1 MSLIKWNVQ
10 EEITKLWILSYSYV
24 PPFSWGLAFW
34 PLSIVLRMLLNWRSV
49 FVPTLLWCF
58 WLFSLK
64 SPNNQLLINIS
75 SFCRLG
81 ELVGKTRDDVRLIL
95 MFKALSRG
103 EVSHVLDTCRLVQL
117 VSSNA
122 CYFYCLFNRPYSRYP
137 LSLPSLKD
145 WLEKINVTWFL
156 SKKLP
161 MEEIAVEFVYSIN
174 EDPFIFKTIMSKYGW
189 K

>member
-1 MSLIKWNVQ
+1 MFHPSLGV
-10 EEITKLWILSYSYV
+10 L
-24 PPFSWGLAFW
+24 
-34 PLSIVLRMLLNWRSV
+34 PLLIVLRMLHNWRSV

-103 EVSHVLDTCRLVQL
+103 EVSHVLDICRLVQL

-122 CYFYCLFNRPYSRYP
+122 CYFYCLFNRPYWRYP
-137 LSLPSLKD
+137 PSLPALKD
-145 WLEKINVTWFL
+145 WWEKINVTWFL

-161 MEEIAVEFVYSIN
+161 IEEIAVEFVYSIN
-174 EDPFIFKTIMSKYGW
+174 RQQEKKTFSS
-189 K
+189 

>member
-1 MSLIKWNVQ
+1 MSLNKWNVQ

-34 PLSIVLRMLLNWRSV
+34 PLSIVLRILLNWRSV

-103 EVSHVLDTCRLVQL
+103 EVSHVLDICRLVQL

-122 CYFYCLFNRPYSRYP
+122 CYFYCLFNRPYSPYP
-137 LSLPSLKD
+137 PPLPALKD
-145 WLEKINVTWFL
+145 WWEKINVTWFR
-156 SKKLP
+156 SKK
-161 MEEIAVEFVYSIN
+161 IATGRNRSWVCVNRQQEM
-174 EDPFIFKTIMSKYGW
+174 KTLSSLRR
-189 K
+189 